1 MDASE
6 TAQNQY
12 ASFLVRLWRSAE
24 PRSTGSTDD
33 WQGEVEHIQSGR
45 RSGFTSRAELWEI
58 LCRLRDT
65 CQVPPMGKETHHETH
80 NHLPY
85 TDCHVSGSVWDTSAD

>member
-6 TAQNQY
+6 TTQDQY

-24 PRSTGSTDD
+24 PRPNGSTGE

-45 RSGFTSRAELWEI
+45 RSAFASIGELWEF
-58 LCRLRDT
+58 LCQPLAAGKSLREG
-65 CQVPPMGKETHHETH
+65 VR
-80 NHLPY
+80 
-85 TDCHVSGSVWDTSAD
+85 